1 MAQQSPTIAI
11 PKKGT
16 DEVDWTTPIRNVI
29 AQSYGESPENYTAEC
44 TALQRCRQD
53 AVRGAGSEMTARD
66 LLYKYFG
73 QLELLELRFSEIR
86 VTFPW
91 RDAFTSKLTTQT
103 SLAYEK
109 ASIIFQI
116 ASTHSAI
123 ASTQN
128 RSDPEGLKRSFYYF
142 RTAAG
147 MLTYINENF
156 LHAPSTDLSR
166 DVVQFLGNI
175 MIAQAHE
182 VFFEKCRD
190 EKKTPTL
197 ISKIAAQTASL
208 YSALVDGVKEFQGKK
223 IFDHNWVT
231 LLGIKAK
238 YLLSLSQY
246 YRSLADN
253 AAGKHGDSLV
263 RLIAAEK
270 TAKEAHT
277 QTSTAFAPYF
287 VTTQSP
293 TLPSDAG
300 TAILELTKTHLAL
313 CTEKKTEAQ
322 RDNDLIYNAVLPAEA
337 TLPVIEKTVV
347 ATPIPIQ
354 DVYGAQDVQKTIG
367 PDLFVKLVPL
377 SVHESASVYSEEKA
391 KLVRGE
397 VEKSDTADNEYRAA
411 LESLGVKEG
420 LGRYRAMVEGVIAGG
435 DVVPREVRA
444 CQEEIRSAEGH
455 ESVDELLRQL
465 DRLKENVRSELESI
479 GRDLEIESR
488 DCEAGRLKYEHSWT
502 QDPSSGLTK
511 GYRQE
516 LKSHL
521 SALDAANT
529 SDRQATSMWES
540 VKVDIAVLL
549 DDGKLEDVFTRQA
562 QQGHGRSG
570 SLLDIEDDA
579 EGDWQEREKI
589 GGYVAEI
596 EERIGRLN
604 KISRERKETL
614 KDLKEKIQSDDVSH
628 LLLLNRRNSSVEPS
642 LFASELEKFKP
653 YQTRIQATVQYQQA
667 ALQEIGQY
675 WKGLKDLAGRGA
687 GARKWEEKEKR
698 NTASIKQFGRARDTW
713 MEVRGGVGKGIQ
725 FYCDLSDLTATL
737 RRNVKGFISSRSTER
752 EALIAKTE
760 TERRLSLSTSSPPP
774 RPAPPPSIESSFS
787 SMNLQSPSS
796 PPPPGP
802 TWNRPAPPQQ
812 QPLRSYNAASTSSPV
827 PYSSQSQRP
836 LYNSSAPTPAA
847 PSPNS
852 NSYGDIFNAPGL
864 SSQFSLQ
871 SSTPPPPQQLSQYS
885 SQPPRPPPPP
895 QHSYSPVPLQ
905 QHQPQ
910 YTTSPYPPPPPVR
923 QSSYPP
929 PPPPPQQH
937 YQQQRPS
944 PSAFPPPPPPL
955 PYQSQQ
961 YNTPQNQYQ
970 MNPGSQPSQPQY
982 GQVPPGGYRYGS

>member
-16 DEVDWTTPIRNVI
+16 DEVDWTTPIRNLI

-44 TALQRCRQD
+44 AALQRCRQD

-73 QLELLELRFSEIR
+73 QLELLELRFAEIR

-166 DVVQFLGNI
+166 DVVKFLVDT

-190 EKKTPTL
+190 EKKASGL
-197 ISKIAAQTASL
+197 IAKIAAQTASL
-208 YSALVDGVKEFQGKK
+208 YSALVEGVKEFQGKK
-223 IFDHNWVT
+223 IFDHNWVM
-231 LLGIKAK
+231 LIGIKAK
-238 YLLSLSQY
+238 YFLSLSHY

-253 AAGKHGDSLV
+253 AAGKHGDALA
-263 RLIAAEK
+263 RLIVAEK
-270 TAKEAHT
+270 AAKEAHT
-277 QTSTAFAPYF
+277 QASTSFAPYF

-300 TAILELTKTHLAL
+300 SAILDLTKTHLAL
-313 CTEKKTEAQ
+313 CTEKKNEAQ
-322 RDNDLIYNAVLPAEA
+322 RDNDLIYNAVLPAEG
-337 TLPVIEKTVV
+337 TLSVIDKTTV

-354 DVYGAQDVQKTIG
+354 EVYGAQDVQKTIG
-367 PDLFVKLVPL
+367 PDLFVKLIPL

-411 LESLGVKEG
+411 LDSLGVREG
-420 LGRYRAMVEGVIAGG
+420 LGRYRAMVEGIVAGG
-435 DVVPREVRA
+435 DVVPREVRSW
-444 CQEEIRSAEGH
+444 QEEIRNTEGK
-455 ESVDELLRQL
+455 ESVDGLLRQL
-465 DRLKENVRSELESI
+465 DRLKTNVRSELDSI
-479 GRDLEIESR
+479 GRDLEIESK
-488 DCEAGRLKYEHSWT
+488 DCEAGRLKYEHNWT
-502 QDPSSGLTK
+502 QQPSSGLTK
-511 GYRQE
+511 EFRQE
-516 LKSHL
+516 LKGHL
-521 SALDAANT
+521 SALDAASA
-529 SDRQATSMWES
+529 SDRQATGMWES
-540 VKVDIAVLL
+540 VRTDVAILL
-549 DDGKLEDVFTRQA
+549 EDDKLEDVFTRQA
-562 QQGHGRSG
+562 QHGHERSG
-570 SLLDIEDDA
+570 SLLDIEDEG

-614 KDLKEKIQSDDVSH
+614 KDLKEKIQTDDVSH
-628 LLLLNRRNSSVEPS
+628 LLLLNRRNSSVEPT

-653 YQTRIQATVQYQQA
+653 YQTRIQSTVQYQQA
-667 ALQEIGQY
+667 ALQEISQY
-675 WKGLKDLAGRGA
+675 WKGLRDLAGRGA

-698 NTASIKQFGRARDTW
+698 KTSSIKQFGRARDTW
-713 MEVRGGVGKGIQ
+713 MEIREGIAKGIQ
-725 FYCDLSDLTATL
+725 FYSDLLELTAHL
-737 RRNVKGFISSRSTER
+737 RRSVKSFVSSRSAER
-752 EALIAKTE
+752 QGLISKAE
-760 TERRLSLSTSSPPP
+760 TERRLTASVSSPPP
-774 RPAPPPSIESSFS
+774 RPAPPPSMENTFS
-787 SMNLQSPSS
+787 SMSLRGPSS
-796 PPPPGP
+796 PPPLG
-802 TWNRPAPPQQ
+802 TWNRP
-812 QPLRSYNAASTSSPV
+812 
-827 PYSSQSQRP
+827 
-836 LYNSSAPTPAA
+836 TP
-847 PSPNS
+847 
-852 NSYGDIFNAPGL
+852 
-864 SSQFSLQ
+864 
-871 SSTPPPPQQLSQYS
+871 PPPPQQMYHSPSPPSHSPYPSQPQRSTYDQSPSAPPHNPNPYGDLSKASGISSQFS
-885 SQPPRPPPPP
+885 MQHSNAPTPSQPPRPPPPP
-895 QHSYSPVPLQ
+895 QQSFPPLPPP

-910 YTTSPYPPPPPVR
+910 YASSPYPPPPPAR

-929 PPPPPQQH
+929 PPSLPSQPYSNYPQSH
-937 YQQQRPS
+937 QQRS
-944 PSAFPPPPPPL
+944 SSTSAFPPPPPPL
-955 PYQSQQ
+955 PYQQ
-961 YNTPQNQYQ
+961 YAPPQN
-970 MNPGSQPSQPQY
+970 NPSQHPNPASPPQAQY
-982 GQVPPGGYRYGS
+982 GQPYRYGQ